1 MNTLKMSFSSR
12 FLAKTCPS
20 PLPVDRFVYLG
31 KKEPEEQQQ
40 QRHKEYLIRCVFGF
54 KVSTSP
60 EATTKKSHKP
70 RFLGSAFERR
80 YIWLC
85 IYISAIKMVCVH
97 MGHYYYYYL
106 WNRLTRVF
114 HSDSQGWQF
123 LDPHSA
129 CSQFLLLWSLCFY
142 YFNIPTFC
150 HPSKWFC
157 AGGAAL

>member
-1 MNTLKMSFSSR
+1 MVSQTLIAPIRNIYTSNLFPIFWYPKLCNSTFVLSGFLFCRIYLNYLNYIRIGYIMNTLKMSFSSR

-40 QRHKEYLIRCVFGF
+40 QRHKEYLIRCAFGF

-80 YIWLC
+80 YI
-85 IYISAIKMVCVH
+85 
-97 MGHYYYYYL
+97 
-106 WNRLTRVF
+106 
-114 HSDSQGWQF
+114 
-123 LDPHSA
+123 
-129 CSQFLLLWSLCFY
+129 
-142 YFNIPTFC
+142 
-150 HPSKWFC
+150 
-157 AGGAAL
+157 